1 MAQSWSQRSPASGG
15 AQPGSGGAGRR
26 SYSVMA
32 HHIVDGGD
40 IEVCGGAAR
49 AAKATMAPIN
59 LLETDE
65 DKGTDNDHEQ
75 GTQGLGSSNK
85 RDKNNMWLK
94 PELMFPLSRWLFSG
108 PLGLSQTRDKKSIQF
123 FSGPFVC
130 HGKIVRHKQKL
141 SAKHRANFAN
151 HKERVLLQYLLILV
165 KE

>member
-1 MAQSWSQRSPASGG
+1 MKFVVGLRGLRSS
-15 AQPGSGGAGRR
+15 
-26 SYSVMA
+26 
-32 HHIVDGGD
+32 
-40 IEVCGGAAR
+40 
-49 AAKATMAPIN
+49 PID
-59 LLETDE
+59 LSETDE

-94 PELMFPLSRWLFSG
+94 PELMFPLSRWLFEG
-108 PLGLSQTRDKKSIQF
+108 PRGLWQTRDKKRIH
-123 FSGPFVC
+123 FSGPFAC

-151 HKERVLLQYLLILV
+151 HKEQVLLKYLLILV